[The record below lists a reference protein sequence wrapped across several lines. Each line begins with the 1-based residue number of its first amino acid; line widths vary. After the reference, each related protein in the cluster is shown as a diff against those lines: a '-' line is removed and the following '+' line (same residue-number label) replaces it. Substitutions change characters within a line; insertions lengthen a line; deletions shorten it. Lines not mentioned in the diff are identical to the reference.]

1 MKTESTD
8 NKVNSRRKFLQKSS
22 AGVVIASLPAKSVWA
37 NGIAGSIVASGH
49 SSDWAT
55 RNNVALRCF
64 SNSEITSIFGSALYN
79 DYFVGKSPLGIGVT
93 FNAATSTMVNI
104 FTQVEGTSSADEW
117 MIMLLA
123 NAIVDGDV
131 AYGVICPVVGPN
143 GYSDILAYSEAL
155 YSTAAGN
162 MNFASEAATMFS
174 C

>member
-1 MKTESTD
+1 
-8 NKVNSRRKFLQKSS
+8 
-22 AGVVIASLPAKSVWA
+22 
-37 NGIAGSIVASGH
+37 
-49 SSDWAT
+49 
-55 RNNVALRCF
+55 
-64 SNSEITSIFGSALYN
+64 
-79 DYFVGKSPLGIGVT
+79 
-93 FNAATSTMVNI
+93 MVNI

-131 AYGVICPVVGPN
+131 AYGVIYPVVGPN